1 MANLVVDQDKLLLQK
16 NITESGQIRTLLET
30 ENTFVD
36 KDIVVEINTP
46 AGALTAG
53 ATNLTITDEDN
64 LITVSTSEP
73 ASGEYITVEGQ
84 GSVSASTGGF
94 IAQDTAQDSTAA
106 TKYITIQDATFTVD
120 GASVKSSNAGL
131 VGANQT
137 VGTISNAAQT
147 ITGGGLTAGAGSAS
161 ASSDGLSDG
170 SSIDGTSKVALSETN
185 AAGYYKVT
193 VSGSG
198 TVNRAAV
205 TKQVTTAGYMAGDA
219 DPVTVVAAGSETSNT
234 ATKAYY
240 IQQSTLSASEITP
253 STSQQTVTI
262 GAGYHHEARTVTVAA
277 MTTATPTT
285 SLADEGLSTYF
296 NEATQADHDVVLT
309 PQYSNTA
316 GYVAAH
322 TDTNNGGVEY
332 YSIKNQTVTETNTTV
347 NGSTATRGTRLESAG
362 WKNSAETLTTATF
375 SNTVAS
381 GKQASEYVDI
391 SNTSAAPIL
400 ATGDYFYI
408 NAGWTDDLK
417 ISLAKLVP
425 DALSEA
431 TFATAGYILQGYGAW
446 DADGVQITGSIPT
459 YAGTYTDL

>member
-1 MANLVVDQDKLLLQK
+1 MANLIVNDDKLLLQK
-16 NITESGQIRTLLET
+16 NIAESGQIRTLLET

-36 KDIVVEINTP
+36 KDILIEINTP
-46 AGALTAG
+46 AGALSAG
-53 ATNLTITDEDN
+53 ATTLDISDEDN

-84 GSVSASTGGF
+84 GSVTASTGGF
-94 IAQDTAQDSTAA
+94 IAQDTAQSSTAA
-106 TKYITIQDATFTVD
+106 TKYITIQDATFAVD
-120 GASVKSSNAGL
+120 GASVKSTQAGL
-131 VGANQT
+131 VGANET

-219 DPVTVVAAGSETSNT
+219 DPVTVVEAGSETSNV
-234 ATKAYY
+234 ATKSYY
-240 IQQSTLSASEITP
+240 IQQSTLSTSSVTP

-277 MTTATPTT
+277 MPTATPTT
-285 SLADEGLSTYF
+285 SLDDEGLSTYF
-296 NEATQADHDVVLT
+296 TEGTQSEHDVALT

-316 GYVAAH
+316 GYVEAH
-322 TDTNNGGVEY
+322 TNANNGGIEY
-332 YSIKNQTVTETNTTV
+332 YNIRTQTVTEGTTTV
-347 NGSTATRGTRLESAG
+347 SGNSATRGTRSESAG
-362 WKNSAETLTTATF
+362 WKASSETLTTATF
-375 SNTVAS
+375 GNTVAS
-381 GKQASEYVDI
+381 GKQDSNYVDI

-400 ATGDYFYI
+400 TEGGYFYI
-408 NAGWTDDLK
+408 NKGWTDDIK

-425 DALSEA
+425 DALSNA

-446 DADGVQITGSIPT
+446 DADGAQITGSIPT
-459 YAGTYTDL
+459 YGGEYTNL